1 MEDMNMDFLK
11 KRNWMLPAVI
21 TGAFMLLTVIV
32 AAFQAPW
39 VIVLLFALA
48 ACATLV
54 ATCVN
59 LDEREADLAHIA
71 WLIFPLLQFI
81 SALIMK
87 GAAFGSYTTFMMLTV
102 VFGLFGVTAFV
113 TLLLVFRKWKTRYVL
128 IAGAVLLVLA
138 CVFVAAKALALSI
151 VTVTYAATIALY
163 ALILLDIYISN
174 QFVNAAKD
182 KGYEGKQYF
191 WLTFL
196 LPIVG
201 MLLVA
206 SLPSKN
212 VNEALLEYLNKQTGT
227 GEKTE
232 V

>member
-1 MEDMNMDFLK
+1 MDFLK
-11 KRNWMLPAVI
+11 KSNWTLPAVI
-21 TGAFMLLTVIV
+21 TGALMLLTVIL
-32 AAFQAPW
+32 AALKATW
-39 VIVLLFALA
+39 IIVILFALS
-48 ACATLV
+48 ACAMLV

-59 LDEREADLAHIA
+59 LDEKEAELARFA

-81 SALIMK
+81 CALIMK

-102 VFGLFGVTAFV
+102 VFGMFGVTAFM
-113 TLLLVFRKWKTRYVL
+113 TLLLVFRTWKTRYVL
-128 IAGAVLLVLA
+128 IAGAALAVLA
-138 CVFVAAKALALSI
+138 CVFMAAHALALSI

-163 ALILLDIYISN
+163 ALVLLDIYISN
-174 QFVNAAKD
+174 QFVTAAKD
-182 KGYEGKQYF
+182 KGYEGRQYF

-212 VNEALLEYLNKQTGT
+212 VNDALLDYLRANKPA
-227 GEKTE
+227 ENIDVKTE
-232 V
+232 E

>member
-1 MEDMNMDFLK
+1 MEFLK

-21 TGAFMLLTVIV
+21 SGALMLLTVII

-39 VIVLLFALA
+39 IIVLLFALA
-48 ACATLV
+48 ACAMLV
-54 ATCVN
+54 ATCVS
-59 LDEREADLAHIA
+59 LDEDEADIARFA
-71 WLIFPLLQFI
+71 WLVFPLLQFI

-87 GAAFGSYTTFMMLTV
+87 GANFGSYTTFMMLTV

-113 TLLLVFRKWKTRYVL
+113 TLLLVYKSWKTRYVL
-128 IAGAVLLVLA
+128 IAGAALIVLA

-163 ALILLDIYISN
+163 ALILLGIYISR
-174 QFVNAAKD
+174 QFEGAAKD

-206 SLPSKN
+206 ALPSKN
-212 VNEALLEYLNKQTGT
+212 VNEALMEYLNKQTGT